1 VSLGVYRVTEKAKR
15 VSMRQLRPHEKPY
28 HDPRE
33 QAVDMDSARAAVRAE
48 RLRDL
53 ERLWAE
59 GYFGTFEHL
68 IVLWHRM
75 DHLLFLQLPT
85 TAAKYHAARLLHD
98 EGLL

>member
-53 ERLWAE
+53 EHLWE
-59 GYFGTFEHL
+59 QGFYGIFDYWVTY
-68 IVLWHRM
+68 WHER
-75 DHLLFLQLPT
+75 DPLLFLELPT
-85 TAAKYHAARLLHD
+85 VAAKHRAARVLYQ
-98 EGLL
+98 EGLI

>member
-33 QAVDMDSARAAVRAE
+33 QVVDMDSAIAAVRAE
-48 RLRDL
+48 RVRDL

-59 GYFGTFEHL
+59 GYYGNFDHL
-68 IVLWHRM
+68 LIMWHRM
-75 DHLLFLQLPT
+75 DKLLFLELPT
-85 TAAKYHAARLLHD
+85 AAARYHAARLLYD
-98 EGLL
+98 EGLI